1 MIINNMFF
9 FNMIIIFIFLKTIEF
24 LICLSIVQHY
34 LWIELNVCKT
44 KEIQRVALGQKTDAR
59 LSRVSDD
66 KKQKILL

>member
-1 MIINNMFF
+1 MFF
-9 FNMIIIFIFLKTIEF
+9 FKHDHYFHISQNYRVFDLLTQV
-24 LICLSIVQHY
+24 SIVQHY
-34 LWIELNVCKT
+34 LWIEFNVCKT